1 MSPNGHLARHPRG
14 LHRRRVSAVDY
25 RLIDSAGSEL
35 ELIRDDRPVITEG
48 DTVTLSDGTTVEVLD
63 VYDDVYG
70 KEGGVVATLAV
81 DVE

>member
-1 MSPNGHLARHPRG
+1 
-14 LHRRRVSAVDY
+14 VSAFDY

-35 ELIRDDRPVITEG
+35 EMIRDERPVITEG

-70 KEGGVVATLAV
+70 KEGAVVATLAV